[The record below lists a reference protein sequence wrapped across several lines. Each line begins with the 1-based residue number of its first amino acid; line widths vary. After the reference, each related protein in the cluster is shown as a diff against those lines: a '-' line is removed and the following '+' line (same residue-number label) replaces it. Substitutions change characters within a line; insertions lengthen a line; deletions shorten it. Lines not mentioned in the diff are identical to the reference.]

1 VLDHDRLQ
9 SVDHAGGSPEV
20 ARLRRRLA
28 RERAVRHEAETISE
42 RATRELYDKQQR
54 LLLLS
59 EVVTAANEATGVEPA
74 IASALEAVCGYC
86 GWLLGHAWL
95 RGADGTLDPT
105 GLWAGAEARLSP
117 FCAATERLRLAPG
130 IGLPGQVLVERRA
143 VWILDFAK
151 ASHLPRVDIAAA
163 VGLHSTIGFPILVA
177 SDVVGV
183 LEFFTE
189 RVLEPDA
196 ELIELMAQ
204 VGIELG
210 RVVEREQA
218 AERLLH
224 QARHDLL
231 TGLPNRLM
239 IRDEL
244 RLALSRLDR
253 RPGGHTAVFFVDL
266 DGFKAVNDALGHAA
280 GDHLLRDVADRLSG
294 IVRPH
299 DLLGRL
305 GGDEFVV
312 ICEELTAEYPIAA
325 IAQRIGDALRTP
337 FSLDGERFQ
346 ITASIGVTSALPSAE
361 PEELIAQADTAM
373 YRAKQL
379 GPARWEAY
387 SEELGARLQR
397 RAELERSLRYAAD
410 RDELRLH
417 YQPKV
422 DLRSGQIVG
431 VEALLRWRH
440 DDVTVMP
447 AEFIPLAEQTGLIGV
462 FSPSGGDGR
471 ASTAA

>member
-1 VLDHDRLQ
+1 
-9 SVDHAGGSPEV
+9 
-20 ARLRRRLA
+20 
-28 RERAVRHEAETISE
+28 
-42 RATRELYDKQQR
+42 
-54 LLLLS
+54 
-59 EVVTAANEATGVEPA
+59 
-74 IASALEAVCGYC
+74 
-86 GWLLGHAWL
+86 
-95 RGADGTLDPT
+95 
-105 GLWAGAEARLSP
+105 
-117 FCAATERLRLAPG
+117 
-130 IGLPGQVLVERRA
+130 
-143 VWILDFAK
+143 
-151 ASHLPRVDIAAA
+151 
-163 VGLHSTIGFPILVA
+163 
-177 SDVVGV
+177 
-183 LEFFTE
+183 
-189 RVLEPDA
+189 
-196 ELIELMAQ
+196 M
-204 VGIELG
+204 
-210 RVVEREQA
+210 
-218 AERLLH
+218 
-224 QARHDLL
+224 

-294 IVRPH
+294 IVRAH

-361 PEELIAQADTAM
+361 PEKLIAQADTAM

-417 YQPKV
+417 YQPEV

-431 VEALLRWRH
+431 VEALLRWR
-440 DDVTVMP
+440 
-447 AEFIPLAEQTGLIGV
+447 QTT
-462 FSPSGGDGR
+462 SP
-471 ASTAA
+471 